1 MMLDETLIAPR
12 TEVEQDDTVLPNPDA
27 HSNDD
32 GKGRYPTPTESNPQ
46 ILPHIINDTN
56 DAGVTKKDPQNQK
69 REDRTYTQDV
79 PCPQD
84 DADLQM
90 TPPQGS
96 PKKSKKLRT
105 DRDIPSS
112 RERTRS
118 KTLPQTQVQT

>member
-12 TEVEQDDTVLPNPDA
+12 TEGEQDDTVLPKPHA

-56 DAGVTKKDPQNQK
+56 DAGVTKKDPQKQK
-69 REDRTYTQDV
+69 REARTYTQDV
-79 PCPQD
+79 PCFHD

-90 TPPQGS
+90 TPPQES

-105 DRDIPSS
+105 DRDTPSS
-112 RERTRS
+112 RERTGS
-118 KTLPQTQVQT
+118 KTLPQTKVQT